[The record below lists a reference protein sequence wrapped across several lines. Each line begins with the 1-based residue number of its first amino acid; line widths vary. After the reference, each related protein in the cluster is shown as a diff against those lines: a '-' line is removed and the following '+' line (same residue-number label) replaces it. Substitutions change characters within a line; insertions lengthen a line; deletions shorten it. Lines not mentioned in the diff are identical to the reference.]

1 MDIDRRRLL
10 TTATCALLTG
20 VARPAWPHPADP
32 DVPAGRWHPLTRSL
46 LDRARCAGTR
56 RETSD
61 MRAIERV
68 IGRLAE
74 SKGRDRPLVIKW
86 MDTPTG
92 AFDHLRRTGLDALLD
107 MGTTSFWRRSQP
119 PASRDAAPFYRA
131 FEVRM
136 LANELLG
143 VQDHDAALM
152 APKLLA
158 KSRAMSANEAAK
170 EIFHV
175 RAVSSQIGWLETSMA
190 DAAAQ
195 AVSNVELLLSS
206 GTPESSAAIDNQVRI
221 FEVCEL
227 GLLATW
233 ETPDA
238 LICVACRPG

>member
-10 TTATCALLTG
+10 TTATCALLAG
-20 VARPAWPHPADP
+20 VTFPAWPAPASSDP
-32 DVPAGRWHPLTRSL
+32 VGGRWHPLTRSL

-74 SKGRDRPLVIKW
+74 STGRDRRLAIKW

-136 LANELLG
+136 LANELLS

-175 RAVSSQIGWLETSMA
+175 RAVSSQIGWLETSMV
-190 DAAAQ
+190 AAQ

-206 GTPESSAAIDNQVRI
+206 GAQESSAGIDNQVRI
-221 FEVCEL
+221 FEVREL

-238 LICVACRPG
+238 LICVPCRPG